1 MSLTNIFIDTNLLVY
16 INTPG
21 KNYDR
26 YFSFYEDQIGENR
39 AFINMI
45 VIDELLYVSRSKY
58 NVPYNETLEFIE
70 TLVFPFTTI
79 LSLEEAD
86 YFLMKEMLGYCRQ
99 PSDSVIA
106 ASMKRAS
113 IETILSED
121 SEFDRVPGIKRKW
134 LTV

>member
-1 MSLTNIFIDTNLLVY
+1 MPNIFIDTNLLVY

-21 KNYDR
+21 KSYDR
-26 YFSFYEDQIGENR
+26 YFSFYEDQIRENR

-58 NVPYNETLEFIE
+58 KVPYNETLEFIE
-70 TLVFPFTTI
+70 TLVFPFTTLLPI
-79 LSLEEAD
+79 EEAD
-86 YFLMKEMLGYCRQ
+86 YFLMKEMLGYCPQ
-99 PSDSVIA
+99 PSDSLIA

-121 SEFDRVPGIKRKW
+121 SGFDRVPSIKRKW